1 MFKEQEWEKCEHKMV
16 SDSWPD
22 MSMLHCGL
30 RSARKEK
37 ACASEHGCCGWI
49 YTHTRS
55 RGLCNSYCLLRASAV
70 RWEIPW
76 SQSRHS
82 KRAKLQQLNMSKC
95 HPALAFLR
103 VPFFPVWRTR
113 NELGTQIWEAIP
125 MFMTPTSE
133 ESHSQPKTGSICAC
147 ISPLRDKTQR
157 ALFKRLQ
164 EHILKSVPPCARLSR
179 W

>member
-16 SDSWPD
+16 FSSWPD
-22 MSMLHCGL
+22 MSMLHRGL
-30 RSARKEK
+30 RPATKEK
-37 ACASEHGCCGWI
+37 ACANEHGCCGWI

-55 RGLCNSYCLLRASAV
+55 RGLCNSYCLLRACAV

-103 VPFFPVWRTR
+103 VPFFFCK
-113 NELGTQIWEAIP
+113 NERLFPCLWLLLLKKVT
-125 MFMTPTSE
+125 
-133 ESHSQPKTGSICAC
+133 HNPKQEVCVC
-147 ISPLRDKTQR
+147 ISPLRDKNTKSPIQKITR
-157 ALFKRLQ
+157 AYFKIYASMCTSLFVGK
-164 EHILKSVPPCARLSR
+164 
-179 W
+179 